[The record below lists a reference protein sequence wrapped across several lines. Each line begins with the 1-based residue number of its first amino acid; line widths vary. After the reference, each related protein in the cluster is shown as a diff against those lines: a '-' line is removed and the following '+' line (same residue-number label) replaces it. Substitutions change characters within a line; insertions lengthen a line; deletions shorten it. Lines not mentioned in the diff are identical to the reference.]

1 MKLLDNKTFENNK
14 IALKNEILQLQQNMK
29 AIVASADDRY
39 TDMSFDTPQNLV
51 INPGNT
57 VLCKIKLRGCF
68 SPLTFHC
75 DIIDIKNADLK
86 IYLDTNHREP
96 DENNH
101 MRKVDRLKLFYFY

>member
-1 MKLLDNKTFENNK
+1 
-14 IALKNEILQLQQNMK
+14 MK

-39 TDMSFDTPQNLV
+39 TDMSFDTPKNLV

-57 VLCKIKLRGCF
+57 VLCKIKLHGCF

-101 MRKVDRLKLFYFY
+101 MRKVDRLKLFYFYQENKM